1 MPTGVHE
8 ATPSHVDR
16 HRLIGL
22 GAVAGAAVCFSIS
35 STIVKW
41 GQTPGSVVALW
52 RMVGAIVVWWGVIA
66 VQRRRR
72 VIELPSGA
80 TWWRALPPR
89 STWWRALPPRS
100 TWWRVLPSGLLFG
113 TNIAIF
119 FTAVTRTSIAH
130 AEFIGAL
137 TPLLLLPAGAVLFG
151 EHPDWQALRW
161 GALTIAGVVLVIV
174 GGTDQGVATLG
185 GDLLV
190 VVAVTTWTAYLLTSK
205 HARQGLGVVEFM
217 ACVMP
222 IGLLTSGP
230 IALVLAG
237 DEIWP
242 LTMRGWISVV
252 LLVLL
257 TGIAAH
263 GLIVFAQHSVPVAS
277 IGVIQA
283 GQPALAVFWAWL
295 ILGETVSAVQIP
307 GMVLVVVGLA
317 LFTRASGR
325 ASPEPAREGP

>member
-8 ATPSHVDR
+8 ATPRAADR
-16 HRLIGL
+16 GRLLGL
-22 GAVAGAAVCFSIS
+22 LAVGGAALCFSIS

-41 GQTPGSVVALW
+41 GETPGSVVALW
-52 RMVGAIVVWWGVIA
+52 RMIGAIVVWWAVVG

-72 VIELPSGA
+72 VIELPTAA
-80 TWWRALPPR
+80 TWL
-89 STWWRALPPRS
+89 
-100 TWWRVLPSGLLFG
+100 RVLPSGLLFG
-113 TNIAIF
+113 FNIAVF

-151 EHPDWQALRW
+151 EHPNWGALRW
-161 GALTIAGVVLVIV
+161 GGITLVGVVVVIA

-190 VVAVTTWTAYLLTSK
+190 VVAVTSWTAYLLTSK

-242 LTMRGWISVV
+242 LSTRGWIAVV
-252 LLVLL
+252 LLTLL

-277 IGVIQA
+277 IGVIQS

-295 ILGETVSAVQIP
+295 ILGETVQPVQIP

-317 LFTRASGR
+317 LFTRASGQ
-325 ASPEPAREGP
+325 AAPEPASEEP

>member
-16 HRLIGL
+16 HRLLGL
-22 GAVAGAAVCFSIS
+22 GAVAGAALCFSIS

-52 RMVGAIVVWWGVIA
+52 RMVGAIGVWWGVIA

-80 TWWRALPPR
+80 
-89 STWWRALPPRS
+89 

-151 EHPDWQALRW
+151 EHPDWRALRW
-161 GALTIAGVVLVIV
+161 GALSIVGVVLVIV

-190 VVAVTTWTAYLLTSK
+190 VIAVSTWTAYLLTSK

-242 LTMRGWISVV
+242 LTTRGWISVV

-277 IGVIQA
+277 IGVIQS

-295 ILGETVSAVQIP
+295 ILGEAVTAVQIP